1 MSVIKV
7 VVRCRPLNEKEI
19 EAGHTSCVEI
29 FSDRGLIEIR
39 FFVIENLI
47 SIIFSYKIIKPFI
60 SLL

>member
-39 FFVIENLI
+39 FFIIENLI
-47 SIIFSYKIIKPFI
+47 SIIFSYK
-60 SLL
+60 SN